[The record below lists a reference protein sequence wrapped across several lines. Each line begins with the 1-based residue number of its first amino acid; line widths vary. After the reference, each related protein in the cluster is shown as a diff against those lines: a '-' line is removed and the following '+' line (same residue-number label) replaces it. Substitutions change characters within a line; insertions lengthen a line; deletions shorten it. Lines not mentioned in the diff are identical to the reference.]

1 MKVII
6 INQHISDVL
15 GGSELQCDLIAA
27 GLVSQGCDVT
37 YFAVGPKRK
46 VEYSNYTY
54 TIIPVDLEDK
64 SLVATLLDGEAPDI
78 IYWRY
83 NKILLYQCV
92 KLFRSKSIPIIFAI
106 SAISDTRRFP
116 QTSRIKILLRNKNI
130 FKAIYNVSQLFYN
143 SISNHR
149 AFKFIDA
156 VTANNSAYLNR
167 LPVKKQELILNS
179 IDRET
184 GTYTFNKR
192 PYCVWVANLKEKKR
206 PELFIRLA
214 SEMKSSVDL
223 EFVMVGNIQ
232 SSKYLKIIED
242 SRTLEN
248 FHFLGPL
255 HPKEVNS
262 LLRDAL
268 CLVHTCMPEGFGNN
282 FIQAWGQG
290 VPTISY
296 EFDPDNLIQTE
307 NLGFVSQCDFLLMK
321 EQLLELYRDPDLK
334 EKYSNR
340 LKEFVD
346 VSFSQAGMVNKLLA
360 LMKSVIK
367 SQYVNQN
374 SLN

>member
-6 INQHISDVL
+6 INQHLSDVL
-15 GGSELQCDLIAA
+15 GGSELQCDLIAD
-27 GLVSQGCDVT
+27 GLVQRGCDVT
-37 YFAVGPKRK
+37 YFVVGPKRK
-46 VEYSNYTY
+46 AEYNKYSY
-54 TIIPVDLEDK
+54 TIIPVDLENK
-64 SLVATLLDGEAPDI
+64 ELLTSLLDNEAPDV

-92 KLFRSKSIPIIFAI
+92 RLFNNKKIPVIFAI

-116 QTSRIKILLRNKNI
+116 QMSRVKILLRNKNI
-130 FKAIYNVSQLFYN
+130 FKAIYNVGNLFYN

-156 VTANNSAYLNR
+156 VTANNSAYINR

-179 IDRET
+179 IDTEI
-184 GTYTFNKR
+184 GTYRFNKR
-192 PYCVWVANLKEKKR
+192 PYCIWVANLKEKKR

-214 SEMKSSVDL
+214 HEMRSIVDL

-232 SSKYLKIIED
+232 SRKYLKIIKE
-242 SRTLEN
+242 SKAIEN

-255 HPKEVNS
+255 QPKEVNS

-282 FIQAWGQG
+282 FIQAWAQG

-296 EFDPDNLIQTE
+296 EFDPGNFIQTE
-307 NLGFVSQCDFLLMK
+307 SLGYVSHCDFALMK
-321 EQLLELYRDPDLK
+321 EQLLLLYREPNLK

-340 LKEFVD
+340 LMKFVD
-346 VSFSQAGMVNKLLA
+346 VNFSQTGMINKLFA
-360 LMKSVIK
+360 LMQSVIK
-367 SQYVNQN
+367 GNN
-374 SLN
+374 AN